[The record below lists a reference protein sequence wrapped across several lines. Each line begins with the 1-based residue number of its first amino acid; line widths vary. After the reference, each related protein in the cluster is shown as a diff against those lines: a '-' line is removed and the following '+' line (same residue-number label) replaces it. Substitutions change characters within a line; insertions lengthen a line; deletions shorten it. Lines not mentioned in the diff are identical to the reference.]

1 VGIPPAVVAEFGT
14 RLRSLGWVTEL
25 FVGGSAA
32 TGDYTPGVSDI
43 DLVTLVADPVDAAR
57 QATLVA
63 VHLDLDEGAAA
74 GLDLG
79 CVYVEDALLHDDGAL
94 HPTWTHGALVQR
106 ILSGVARAEL
116 VRDGYAVFGRSPRN
130 VLPAMSDD
138 DVRRAA
144 HAELTGY
151 WTWAARRPWM
161 WLDPVIA
168 DLGLT
173 AMARGRHALT
183 TGQLITKTDAI
194 DHVHAPAWLVT
205 QLRARRHGEH
215 VRSPRLRVAR
225 IAWIDARR
233 TTADAKRWMSPS
245 R

>member
-1 VGIPPAVVAEFGT
+1 V
-14 RLRSLGWVTEL
+14 
-25 FVGGSAA
+25 
-32 TGDYTPGVSDI
+32 
-43 DLVTLVADPVDAAR
+43 
-57 QATLVA
+57 
-63 VHLDLDEGAAA
+63 
-74 GLDLG
+74 
-79 CVYVEDALLHDDGAL
+79 
-94 HPTWTHGALVQR
+94 
-106 ILSGVARAEL
+106 
-116 VRDGYAVFGRSPRN
+116 
-130 VLPAMSDD
+130 SDD

-151 WTWAARRPWM
+151 WAWVARRPWM

-183 TGQLITKTDAI
+183 TGQLLTKTDAI

-205 QLRARRHGEH
+205 QLRARCHGEH